1 MRFEQRPK
9 ATVNPSLINAAA
21 FCIVLS
27 TVYLAAKEVWFF
39 AEYRQEQAQLQDERT
54 KAALRDVLGNAP

>member
-1 MRFEQRPK
+1 MK
-9 ATVNPSLINAAA
+9 HKLINAAA

-39 AEYRQEQAQLQDERT
+39 VEYRQVQAQLHDEKT
-54 KAALRDVLGNAP
+54 GAAIRDVLGEK

>member
-1 MRFEQRPK
+1 MNHK
-9 ATVNPSLINAAA
+9 LINAAA

-39 AEYRQEQAQLQDERT
+39 VEYRQAQAQLADEQT
-54 KAALRDVLGNAP
+54 KAMIRKVLGEIAK